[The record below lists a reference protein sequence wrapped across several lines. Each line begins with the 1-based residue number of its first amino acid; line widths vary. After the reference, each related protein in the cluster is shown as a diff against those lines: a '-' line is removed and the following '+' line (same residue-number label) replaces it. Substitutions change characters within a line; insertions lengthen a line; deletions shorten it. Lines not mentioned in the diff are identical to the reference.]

1 LHHLLPRLIRDAFP
15 APPPED
21 APAPSAYAASPDEQV
36 CFDALI
42 DPSLQTNFAPEQWAT
57 PPFLPEHGV
66 FLASADEVADS
77 RAKTARAKGIA
88 SLMATSM
95 HPEVETIKANKHRI
109 PDVSGYPVDFQ
120 KWLA

>member
-15 APPPED
+15 DPPPED
-21 APAPSAYAASPDEQV
+21 APASSSLRSPDEQV

-42 DPSLQTNFAPEQWAT
+42 DPSLQTNFAPEQWDT

-66 FLASADEVADS
+66 FLASAGEATDR
-77 RAKTARAKGIA
+77 RAATAKARGIA
-88 SLMATSM
+88 GLMTTSM
-95 HPEVETIKANKHRI
+95 HPEVETIKANKRRI

-120 KWLA
+120 K